1 MYIMKR
7 IDVGSWAEFELEL
20 DKLRGNL
27 DEHASPLLFRGQPNS
42 QWRLRTT
49 LERHGGEGRRFSE
62 YYRLMTRVK
71 PDVETLTRMA
81 WSLSGD
87 EDLFSREDGFDSF
100 PRGPTYQYMIYLR
113 HHGFPSPLLDWSR
126 SPYVAAFFALREPLR
141 CAEKRSV
148 FAFCAMPK
156 GTKSHWGGEPEI
168 RHKRLGLSAHTRH
181 FLQQSEYTICGR
193 FDNGE
198 WHFHPHDQIVGR
210 NMHQDVL
217 WRIDLPSKT
226 SRDALRLLDQYN
238 LNAFSLFGSE
248 ESLLETLW
256 SREGFSSDH

>member
-71 PDVETLTRMA
+71 P
-81 WSLSGD
+81 
-87 EDLFSREDGFDSF
+87 
-100 PRGPTYQYMIYLR
+100 
-113 HHGFPSPLLDWSR
+113 
-126 SPYVAAFFALREPLR
+126 YVAAFFALREPLR

-168 RHKRLGLSAHTRH
+168 RHKRLGLSAHPRH

-198 WHFHPHDQIVGR
+198 WHFHPH
-210 NMHQDVL
+210 
-217 WRIDLPSKT
+217 
-226 SRDALRLLDQYN
+226 
-238 LNAFSLFGSE
+238 
-248 ESLLETLW
+248 
-256 SREGFSSDH
+256 

>member
-87 EDLFSREDGFDSF
+87 G
-100 PRGPTYQYMIYLR
+100 I
-113 HHGFPSPLLDWSR
+113 
-126 SPYVAAFFALREPLR
+126 
-141 CAEKRSV
+141 
-148 FAFCAMPK
+148 
-156 GTKSHWGGEPEI
+156 
-168 RHKRLGLSAHTRH
+168 
-181 FLQQSEYTICGR
+181 
-193 FDNGE
+193 
-198 WHFHPHDQIVGR
+198 
-210 NMHQDVL
+210 
-217 WRIDLPSKT
+217 
-226 SRDALRLLDQYN
+226 
-238 LNAFSLFGSE
+238 
-248 ESLLETLW
+248 
-256 SREGFSSDH
+256 